1 MAGSSNKADFFEASR
16 AGVADLELRRK
27 LENASGRH
35 LEHVA
40 EMRAEFPPFE
50 AERDDARRIKED
62 TIAHLDQYLIEL
74 KEARSQR
81 MHRVFRRRRG
91 ASSRIYLEVA
101 KKNEVK
107 RVVKGKSM
115 TTEEIGLNNSLMR
128 IGIEVTETDLGEY
141 IVQLR
146 HEPPS
151 HIITPAIHL
160 SKEDIGAL
168 FADKLHVPYTSEPE
182 ALTAYARTQLRSV
195 FLTAD
200 MGITGVN
207 FAIAETGTLVVLEN
221 EGNGRLSST
230 LPETFIGVMGIEK
243 VIPKLSD
250 LSHFLEILAR
260 TATGQKLTTY
270 TNFINGPRR
279 KGEIDGPR
287 EVHVVILDNG
297 RSAMLADPVMR
308 EALYC
313 IRCGACLN
321 VCPIYRRIGGTHTLD
336 LSWPDRIDHQSESFR
351 KRGRTSALRLDSM
364 RRVPRYLSGAYR
376 YSTHP
381 VHLRWKVTEGQSEL
395 TWPRA
400 AERARAGVRR
410 FASMARRPRTIRALA
425 KVGSWMLRPLSRDGW
440 IKWMPP
446 PFNAWTKIR
455 DFPRPHPHRPRTSP
469 IAAASRPRWPSFTNC
484 SRGSRARWKNRKRR
498 RRMRIMRR
506 TGAGDLACATRRTR
520 VGFRARVGSGE
531 RTFSRHADARSE
543 AAASV
548 AYDRARKRC
557 EERRYR
563 RRRGDEDVALQRGA
577 RSARDAC

>member
-1 MAGSSNKADFFEASR
+1 MAEVSNKADFFEASR

-50 AERDDARRIKED
+50 AERDEARRIKQD
-62 TIAHLDQYLIEL
+62 TIAHLDEYLIAL
-74 KEARSQR
+74 KERLEANGCIVFFAADAAQAREY
-81 MHRVFRRRRG
+81 
-91 ASSRIYLEVA
+91 ILEVA
-101 KKNEVK
+101 KQNKVK

-128 IGIEVTETDLGEY
+128 TGIEVTETDLGEY

-160 SKEDIGAL
+160 SKEDIGQL
-168 FADKLHVPYTSEPE
+168 FADKLHTPYTAEPE
-182 ALTAYARTQLRSV
+182 ELTAQARTRLRSI
-195 FLTAD
+195 FLAAE

-207 FAIAETGTLVVLEN
+207 FAIAETGTLVVIEN

-230 LPETFIGVMGIEK
+230 LPEIFVGVMGIEK
-243 VIPKLSD
+243 VIPKLED
-250 LSHFLEILAR
+250 VSHFLEILAR

-279 KGEIDGPR
+279 KAEIDGPR

-321 VCPIYRRIGGTHTLD
+321 VCPIYRRIGGHAYNSTYPGPIGSIISPTLFGSAAGHLPFASTLCGACRD
-336 LSWPDRIDHQSESFR
+336 ICPVRIDIPRLLLHQ
-351 KRGRTSALRLDSM
+351 
-364 RRVPRYLSGAYR
+364 
-376 YSTHP
+376 
-381 VHLRWKVTEGQSEL
+381 RWKATEGQSKL

-400 AERARAGVRR
+400 AKRARSGVRR
-410 FASMARRPRTIRALA
+410 FASMARRPGMIRALA
-425 KVGSWMLRPLSRDGW
+425 KIGSWMLRPLSRDGW
-440 IKWMPP
+440 IRWMPP
-446 PFNAWTKIR
+446 PFNSWTKIR
-455 DFPRPHPHRPRTSP
+455 DFPRPHPHRPRASSDT
-469 IAAASRPRWPSFTNC
+469 AA
-484 SRGSRARWKNRKRR
+484 
-498 RRMRIMRR
+498 
-506 TGAGDLACATRRTR
+506 
-520 VGFRARVGSGE
+520 
-531 RTFSRHADARSE
+531 
-543 AAASV
+543 
-548 AYDRARKRC
+548 
-557 EERRYR
+557 
-563 RRRGDEDVALQRGA
+563 
-577 RSARDAC
+577 